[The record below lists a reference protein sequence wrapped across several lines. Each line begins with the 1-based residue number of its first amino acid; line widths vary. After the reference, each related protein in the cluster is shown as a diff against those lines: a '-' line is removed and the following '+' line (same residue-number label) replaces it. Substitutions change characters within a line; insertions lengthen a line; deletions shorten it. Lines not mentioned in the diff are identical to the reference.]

1 MRVVSV
7 NVSKRR
13 PLVVN
18 GRPVET
24 GFFKQPVADPVAIN
38 AGGLEGDDFVT
49 ARPGGRADQAVYAY
63 AVDHYPFWAQRLG
76 LGELP
81 WGRFAENLS
90 IEGATEDRVR
100 VGDVWRCGTAR
111 LQVSHPRLPCR
122 KLEVTFGLTLL
133 VEFLQSLRVGFYLR
147 VLQPGVV
154 RVGDEI
160 VVERSAPGAA
170 TVADFTRLTQIDYW
184 DHEGLRGLLAA
195 PGLSSDWRE
204 AIEDKSQRAAAA
216 AGWVA
221 TRPVVVEGH
230 REESPGLVSYVV
242 RCAFGRPLVRTGVGR
257 GLHVVS
263 AAAAASRTF
272 SRSLA
277 LLTGDPDATDT
288 YTLTMRRGA
297 LLLPPGLVLRIT
309 PPRPLAAFP
318 AHPGGPARLVADRLG
333 LPLAGQLARHWSTQG
348 VTDVTVLVAE
358 PETKGAAGA
367 GGPARTTR
375 DALAEAMQALVDR
388 APASIVALG
397 EEAFVEAVVA
407 HLDARGGLR
416 DRLVACALRPGAA
429 DWPVHKP
436 IEPLVS
442 WMAPDPGPE

>member
-1 MRVVSV
+1 MRLVSV

-13 PLVVN
+13 SLVVN

-24 GFFKQPVADPVAIN
+24 GFFKQPVGGAVAVN
-38 AGGLEGDDFVT
+38 PGGLEGDDFVT

-76 LGELP
+76 LSDLP

-90 IEGATEDRVR
+90 IEGSTEDRVR

-122 KLEVTFGLTLL
+122 KLEVAFGLTLL

-154 RVGDEI
+154 RAGDDI

-170 TVADFTRLTQIDYW
+170 TVAEFTRLTQIDYW

-195 PGLSSDWRE
+195 PGLSNDWRE
-204 AIEDKSQRAAAA
+204 AIEDKSQRAATA

-230 REESPGLVSYVV
+230 REEGPGLVSYVV
-242 RCAFGRPLVRTGVGR
+242 RCAFGRPLVRAGVGR

-263 AAAAASRTF
+263 AAAAASRAF
-272 SRSLA
+272 SRSQA

-288 YTLTMRRGA
+288 YTLTMRRGGS
-297 LLLPPGLVLRIT
+297 LLRPGMVLRIN
-309 PPRPLAAFP
+309 PPRPLAEFP
-318 AHPGGPARLVADRLG
+318 DQPKGPARVVADRLG
-333 LPLAGQLARHWSTQG
+333 RSLADQLARHWSTRG
-348 VTDVTVLVAE
+348 VTDVKVLFAE
-358 PETKGAAGA
+358 PETKRAAGA
-367 GGPARTTR
+367 SGPALTTR
-375 DALAEAMQALVDR
+375 DPLGAAMQGLVDS

-407 HLDARGGLR
+407 RIDAHGRPR
-416 DRLVACALRPGAA
+416 DQVVACPLRPGVA
-429 DWPVHKP
+429 DWPVQKP

-442 WMAPDPGPE
+442 WTAPEPEPA